1 MNNLNIRIKFLPL
14 IVSSL
19 FLLSPDV
26 VVGQV
31 TYRATEDA
39 LKQLIK
45 DIEKV
50 RKAPVKNL
58 STKADG
64 EKNGVLSDRYTI
76 QKGDTLNQIINQKLS
91 SSPISYDILKMSI
104 VKTNGHAFKRN
115 NPNWMYAGK
124 VIKFPTVS
132 DLKDLLFKNQRNQVN
147 SGASSS
153 DNWVQFP

>member
-1 MNNLNIRIKFLPL
+1 MMNNVNIRIKFVH
-14 IVSSL
+14 IVLSGL

-26 VVGQV
+26 VIGQV

-50 RKAPVKNL
+50 RKAPAGNL
-58 STKADG
+58 SAKVDG
-64 EKNGVLSDRYTI
+64 KNGVLSDSYTI
-76 QKGDTLNQIINQKLS
+76 QKGDTLNQIIARKLS

-104 VKTNGHAFKRN
+104 VKTNSHAFKRN

-132 DLKDLLFKNQRNQVN
+132 DLKELLFKNNRSKLN
-147 SGASSS
+147 SGTSSP
-153 DNWVQFP
+153 DTWVQFP